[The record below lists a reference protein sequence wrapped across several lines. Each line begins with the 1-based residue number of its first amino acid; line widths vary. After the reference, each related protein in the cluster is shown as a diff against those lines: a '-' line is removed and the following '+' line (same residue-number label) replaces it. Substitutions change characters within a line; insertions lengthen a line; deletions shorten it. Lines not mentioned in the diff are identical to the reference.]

1 MVQAAEDWAAK
12 NVPGP
17 LDGAQNRR
25 ILLQG

>member
-1 MVQAAEDWAAK
+1 MVQPAEDWAAK